1 MNRRKFIILTG
12 VGATSAGV
20 LSACRHPEE
29 KLIPALIPDDEY
41 VPGVDYWKAS
51 TCGMCDAGCG
61 IIVRTREHRA
71 NKIEGNP
78 LHPVNRG
85 ALCARG
91 QAGLQLLYNPDR
103 IRGPMRR
110 TGERGAGEFEEITWD
125 EAIKSLVDKLRE
137 IREQKGANTVAFATK
152 KKDGVTG
159 IAAEIFASAFVPSGL
174 RMHLLAEG
182 LDGDAESGPEIYNR
196 FVTPI
201 FDIANATYLISFGAR
216 FLETWHSPVR
226 YSLAYGEF
234 RNARGKARG
243 KFVHIEPRM
252 SMTAANADE
261 WLPARTGTEGLIALA
276 MAQVIIREGLRKDA
290 TEPKFLSEP
299 LENYAPEKIA
309 DEADI
314 PAEKIIRI
322 AHEFASAERPLAI
335 GSSRPVAHGRENM
348 TAINYLNLL
357 LGNVNKPGG
366 VVLPAVDDF
375 DPLDHVSGEHRI
387 DSLQEH
393 LLSKEGIGDAFSA
406 LLIHQSNPVY
416 KTPRGAEGIRKI
428 PFIASFSSF
437 MDETTSLA
445 DLILPDHTYLESWD
459 ISATL
464 IDEKRVAVTVNRP
477 IEKPE
482 LNTRQTAD
490 VLIAISR
497 EIGGA
502 DFSPAF
508 ESAEEMVRK
517 AIEQLPGR
525 GEETSDSIIEKGVWV
540 GEATGKA
547 ESFKPATF
555 QFSLLSASADSTGDY
570 PLTLLACERAAIGV
584 GEHSNLPL
592 LQELPDAMTS
602 VMWGSWVEI
611 NPKTASSLG
620 IADGDLVEV
629 TSSHGSVR
637 APAVLYPAIRPDTV
651 ALAYG
656 QGHGAGRY
664 AKGRGANV
672 IELNPYLNGSLRR
685 PDTVQVKVSKVEGEA
700 RLIRFGTMLPE
711 HPEVKR

>member
-12 VGATSAGV
+12 VGATSAGM

-51 TCGMCDAGCG
+51 ACGMCDAGCG
-61 IIVRTREHRA
+61 VLVRTREHRA

-78 LHPVNRG
+78 AHPVNRG

-110 TGERGAGEFEEITWD
+110 TGERGAGQFEEITWD
-125 EAIKSLVDKLRE
+125 EAIKTLSDKLRE

-159 IAAEIFASAFVPSGL
+159 IAAEIFASAFVPRGL

-234 RNARGKARG
+234 RNAKGKARG

-276 MAQVIIREGLRKDA
+276 VAQVIIREGLRKDA

-322 AHEFASAERPLAI
+322 AREFAFAERPLAI

-357 LGNVNKPGG
+357 VGNVNKPGG
-366 VVLPAVDDF
+366 VVLPAVDSF

-406 LLIHQSNPVY
+406 LLVHQSNPVY

-437 MDETTSLA
+437 MDETTALA

-477 IEKPE
+477 IVKTE

-517 AIEQLPGR
+517 AIEQLPLSS
-525 GEETSDSIIEKGVWV
+525 EETADSTIEKGVWV
-540 GEATGKA
+540 GEVTGKV
-547 ESFKPATF
+547 EERNTSPS
-555 QFSLLSASADSTGDY
+555 QFSFSVTSSLDADY
-570 PLTLLACERAAIGV
+570 PLTLLAYEHPTLGT

-611 NPKTASSLG
+611 NPQTAARLG
-620 IADGDLVEV
+620 IADGDTVEI

-637 APAVLYPAIRPDTV
+637 APALLYPAIRPDTV
-651 ALAYG
+651 AMPYG
-656 QGHGAGRY
+656 QGHTVGRY
-664 AKGRGANV
+664 AKDRGANV
-672 IELNPYLNGSLRR
+672 IELNPYLNGFGNR
-685 PDTVQVKVSKVEGEA
+685 PDAVRVKVSKAAGEA

>member
-20 LSACRHPEE
+20 LGACGHPEE
-29 KLIPALIPDDEY
+29 KLIPALIPDEEY

-51 TCGMCDAGCG
+51 ACALCDAGCG

-78 LHPVNRG
+78 DHPVNRG

-125 EAIKSLVDKLRE
+125 EAIRALADKLRE
-137 IREQKGANTVAFATK
+137 IRMHGIPENIVFATK
-152 KKDGVTG
+152 SSHGATAL
-159 IAAEIFASAFVPSGL
+159 AARLFASAFKPAMRGN
-174 RMHLLAEG
+174 MHLVSEG
-182 LDGDAESGPEIYNR
+182 LNRDAESEPDIYNR
-196 FVTPI
+196 FVAPI

-234 RNARGKARG
+234 RSAKGKPRG
-243 KFVHIEPRM
+243 KFVHVEPRM
-252 SMTAANADE
+252 SLTAANADE
-261 WLPARTGTEGLIALA
+261 WLPAQTGTEGLMALA
-276 MAQVIIREGLRKDA
+276 IAQVIIREGLRKDA
-290 TEPKFLSEP
+290 SQPEFLSET

-309 DEADI
+309 DKADI
-314 PAEKIIRI
+314 PAERIIRI
-322 AHEFASAERPLAI
+322 AREFAAAERPLAI
-335 GSSRPVAHGRENM
+335 GSSRLVARGRDNM

-357 LGNVNKPGG
+357 VGNVGKPGG
-366 VVLPAVDDF
+366 VVLPAVADF
-375 DPLDHVSGEHRI
+375 DPLEKLGGSYRMSSYQEYLLTREATGE
-387 DSLQEH
+387 
-393 LLSKEGIGDAFSA
+393 GCSA

-416 KTPRGAEGIRKI
+416 TIPRAADEIRKI
-428 PFIASFSSF
+428 PFIASFSSS
-437 MDETTSLA
+437 MDETTALA
-445 DLILPDHTYLESWD
+445 DLILPDHTSLESWD

-464 IDEKRVAVTVNRP
+464 VDEKRVAVTVNRP
-477 IEKPE
+477 VVKPE

-502 DFSPAF
+502 DFSPPF

-517 AIEQLPGR
+517 ALEQLPGR
-525 GEETSDSIIEKGVWV
+525 GEETADSIIEKGVWT
-540 GEATGKA
+540 GEPT
-547 ESFKPATF
+547 SKPEPLKPTLF
-555 QFSLLSASADSTGDY
+555 PFSLLSTSEASGDDY
-570 PLTLLACERAAIGV
+570 PLTLLAYEHAALGT
-584 GEHSNLPL
+584 GEQANLPL
-592 LQELPDAMTS
+592 LQELPDPMTS

-620 IADGDLVEV
+620 IADGDTVEI
-629 TSSHGSVR
+629 SSPHGSVR
-637 APAVLYPAIRPDTV
+637 APAVLYPAIRPDTI
-651 ALAYG
+651 AMPYG
-656 QGHGAGRY
+656 QGHMSGRY
-664 AKGRGANV
+664 AKRGVNV
-672 IELNPYLNGSLRR
+672 IELNPYLINPESR
-685 PDTVQVKVSKVEGEA
+685 PDTVQVKIAKVAGDA